1 MPITF
6 TCPKCQKSYT
16 VKDSLAGEKGSC
28 KGCGESIRIPKQI
41 DSTPPNVA
49 QPLPSLSTGE
59 QTLWKATGS
68 QIENLGT
75 FFVCS
80 LVAVSGLIGCFASAW
95 FLFLVPL
102 AGLAAWWAWFKTRC
116 KSFELT
122 NQRLRL
128 AAGVFSRVVEDVEL
142 FRVKDTMA
150 TQPFFLR
157 LLGRGNILVVSSD
170 QLERKIEIN
179 GVKDPLQ
186 LRETMRSHVTEQRK
200 LKGVREVDMR

>member
-1 MPITF
+1 MAITF
-6 TCPKCQKSYT
+6 NCPKCNKSIT
-16 VKDSLAGEKGSC
+16 VKDALAGEKGSC
-28 KGCGESIRIPKQI
+28 KGCGESIRIPRQM
-41 DSTPPNVA
+41 DSTPPSVVQA
-49 QPLPSLSTGE
+49 ASEVTTGE
-59 QTLWKATGS
+59 RTLWKATGS

-75 FFVCS
+75 FITCS
-80 LVAVSGLIGCFASAW
+80 LIALAGLIGGF
-95 FLFLVPL
+95 FLGWLLLLIPV
-102 AGLAAWWAWFKTRC
+102 AGVVAGWAWFKTNC

-128 AAGVFSRVVEDVEL
+128 ADGVFSRIVEDVEL
-142 FRVKDTMA
+142 FRVKDTLA

-179 GVKDPLQ
+179 GVREPLQ